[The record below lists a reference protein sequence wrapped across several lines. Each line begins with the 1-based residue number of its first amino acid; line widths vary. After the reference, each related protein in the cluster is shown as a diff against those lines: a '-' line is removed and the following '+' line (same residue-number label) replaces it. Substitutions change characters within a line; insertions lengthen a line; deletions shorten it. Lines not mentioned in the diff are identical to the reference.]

1 MDHGGN
7 VPKRRAV
14 LAAYGG
20 SAVLIAYSIAGAYQT
35 LVWNPLAAVPGASLD
50 EIHAAM
56 DAAGETLGAPRVI
69 AWSAVGVALAVVGLI
84 GTILE
89 RAPRPR
95 HVVAGYLAL
104 LVLAAPS
111 HMFVAFTGGMG
122 IADAFAT
129 SGGDHAPW
137 GGMLYLASGLALL
150 ALLVLAFVRTAG
162 RQNGLRSG

>member
-14 LAAYGG
+14 LAAGAG
-20 SAVLIAYSIAGAYQT
+20 SAVLAAYSIAGAFQT
-35 LVWNPLAAVPGASLD
+35 LVWNPLAAVPGATLG

-56 DAAGETLGAPRVI
+56 DTAGETLGAPRVI
-69 AWSAVGVALAVVGLI
+69 AWSAVGVALALVGLI
-84 GTILE
+84 GTVLE
-89 RAPRPR
+89 RAPRAR
-95 HVVAGYLAL
+95 HVIAGYLAL

-150 ALLVLAFVRTAG
+150 ALLALAFVRTAG
-162 RQNGLRSG
+162 WRAKYRA

>member
-1 MDHGGN
+1 MPMDPGGN

-14 LAAYGG
+14 LAAGVG
-20 SAVLIAYSIAGAYQT
+20 SSVLTAYSIAGACQI
-35 LVWNPLAAVPGASLD
+35 LVWNPLAAVPGATLS
-50 EIHAAM
+50 EIYAAL

-69 AWSAVGVALAVVGLI
+69 AWSAVGVALAVGGLV
-84 GTILE
+84 GTILG

-104 LVLAAPS
+104 VVLAAPS
-111 HMFVAFTGGMG
+111 HMFVAFTGGVG

-150 ALLVLAFVRTAG
+150 ILLGTAG
-162 RQNGLRSG
+162 WQKRPRSA

>member
-1 MDHGGN
+1 MAMDQGGN

-14 LAAYGG
+14 LAAVVG
-20 SAVLIAYSIAGAYQT
+20 SAVLISYSIAGACHS
-35 LVWNPLAAVPGASLD
+35 LVWNPQAAVPGATLG
-50 EIHAAM
+50 EIYAAL

-69 AWSAVGVALAVVGLI
+69 AWSFVGVVLAVVGLV

-89 RAPRPR
+89 RAPRAR
-95 HVVAGYLAL
+95 HVIACYLAV

-137 GGMLYLASGLALL
+137 GGMLYVASGLALL
-150 ALLVLAFVRTAG
+150 ALLGLAVGRAG
-162 RQNGLRSG
+162 PRRA

>member
-1 MDHGGN
+1 M
-7 VPKRRAV
+7 
-14 LAAYGG
+14 
-20 SAVLIAYSIAGAYQT
+20 SAVLFCSILSPCGGHLFTYS
-35 LVWNPLAAVPGASLD
+35 ASLD

-69 AWSAVGVALAVVGLI
+69 AWSAVGVALALVALI

-89 RAPRPR
+89 RAPRAR

-111 HMFVAFTGGMG
+111 HMFVAFTGGMA

-137 GGMLYLASGLALL
+137 GGMLYAASGLALL
-150 ALLVLAFVRTAG
+150 ALIALTLLGTAG
-162 RQNGLRSG
+162 LQKSLRSA

>member
-14 LAAYGG
+14 FAAVVG
-20 SAVLIAYSIAGAYQT
+20 SVALTAYSVAGAFQT
-35 LVWNPLAAVPGASLD
+35 LVWNPLAAVPGASLN
-50 EIHAAM
+50 EIYAAL
-56 DAAGETLGAPRVI
+56 DDAGETLGAPRVI
-69 AWSAVGVALAVVGLI
+69 AWSAVGVALAAVCLI

-111 HMFVAFTGGMG
+111 HWFVAFTGGMG
-122 IADAFAT
+122 IADAYAT

-137 GGMLYLASGLALL
+137 GGVLYAGSGLALL
-150 ALLVLAFVRTAG
+150 ALLALALLETAG
-162 RQNGLRSG
+162 LQKRLRNA

>member
-7 VPKRRAV
+7 VPKGRAV
-14 LAAYGG
+14 IAAGVG
-20 SAVLIAYSIAGAYQT
+20 SAALIAYSIAGAYQS
-35 LVWNPLAAVPGASLD
+35 LVWNPLAAVPGATLG
-50 EIHAAM
+50 EIYAAM

-69 AWSAVGVALAVVGLI
+69 AWSAVGVALAVVGLT

-89 RAPRPR
+89 RTPRPR
-95 HVVAGYLAL
+95 RVVAGYLAL

-137 GGMLYLASGLALL
+137 GGMLYAASGLALL
-150 ALLVLAFVRTAG
+150 ALMALTLLGTAG
-162 RQNGLRSG
+162 LQKSLGSA